1 MCCVLLRS
9 AVFCRALLCCAVPCC
24 TVFCSV
30 LRSALRC
37 GLFCSVFCSC
47 SVVVLFLF
55 YSCSV
60 LVLFCVLCS
69 VFSFLFDSALFDSIL
84 LCCVVSLMRPALTKT
99 LIISLWYGGA
109 QRRTCSSFFSYGN
122 RLSQEPVHRHFAWFL
137 QSGTWNDFELLR
149 PGPLFGFGH
158 FDIVGLHD
166 YKWWN
171 TWTADYWLLCNYIH
185 LINQRKLGSNTSE
198 LRTNR
203 SLRLEMMKGGR
214 SHNNTYCNNT

>member
-1 MCCVLLRS
+1 MCCDELCSVAFCCVLPCS
-9 AVFCRALLCCAVPCC
+9 AVLSVPCC

-30 LRSALRC
+30 LCSALRC

-47 SVVVLFLF
+47 FVVVLFLF

-69 VFSFLFDSALFDSIL
+69 VFSFLFDSVLG
-84 LCCVVSLMRPALTKT
+84 PALTKT
-99 LIISLWYGGA
+99 LIICLWYGGA
-109 QRRTCSSFFSYGN
+109 HRRTCSSFFSYGN
-122 RLSQEPVHRHFAWFL
+122 RLSQEPVHRHFA
-137 QSGTWNDFELLR
+137 WNDFELLR

-185 LINQRKLGSNTSE
+185 IINIIHVYIYT
-198 LRTNR
+198 
-203 SLRLEMMKGGR
+203 
-214 SHNNTYCNNT
+214 